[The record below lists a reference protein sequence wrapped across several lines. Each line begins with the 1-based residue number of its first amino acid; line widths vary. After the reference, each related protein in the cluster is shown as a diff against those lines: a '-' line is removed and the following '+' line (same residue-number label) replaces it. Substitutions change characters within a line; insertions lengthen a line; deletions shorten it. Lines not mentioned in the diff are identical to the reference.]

1 MYWFLITVSKWLWH
15 TADKKNHDVI
25 HFFLLLSSRVYT
37 QLNQMDTFLHLG
49 QYKKRVYEFDERRR
63 LCLELNYLIKMRK
76 YRVLSCSSVV
86 ASGRRVT
93 TLFHA
98 VNSWLKSGV
107 EKDNAEMEDEN
118 GARLNYYEMIR
129 VTISHE
135 SFHDW
140 SMIWKLSHQGTFR
153 VVREYI
159 YIKLSAVPLSINNP
173 PRVDFTCRE
182 ILISKTLRRLALD
195 VIFVVLFCC
204 KF

>member
-1 MYWFLITVSKWLWH
+1 MYWFLIAGSKWLWH
-15 TADKKNHDVI
+15 TANKTNHDVI

-49 QYKKRVYEFDERRR
+49 QYKKRVYEFDERHR

-86 ASGRRVT
+86 TSGRRVT

-98 VNSWLKSGV
+98 VNSCLKRGV

-118 GARLNYYEMIR
+118 GARQNYYEIIR

-140 SMIWKLSHQGTFR
+140 SMIRKLSHRGTFR
-153 VVREYI
+153 VVCEYI
-159 YIKLSAVPLSINNP
+159 YKIISSS
-173 PRVDFTCRE
+173 FT
-182 ILISKTLRRLALD
+182 D
-195 VIFVVLFCC
+195 Q
-204 KF
+204 